1 MQNVEIRNAFVRKA
15 DNLGINN
22 QRFPKAGRFLD
33 DPRIAFRPVGPVPGG
48 ESYPTIASGGRKGWQ
63 QSRDCTEGASRSG
76 RSVMKGWRHFIQRLN
91 PYIALALLAV
101 PIAIVEPL
109 KLIGLFIF
117 GKGHWITGSLVM
129 LFAYAGSLLAV
140 ERLFKI
146 VRPNLM
152 TLHWF
157 AAAWKWLRSGDTK
170 RANGGN
176 CDMKDP
182 ATAADLHC
190 D

>member
-1 MQNVEIRNAFVRKA
+1 
-15 DNLGINN
+15 
-22 QRFPKAGRFLD
+22 
-33 DPRIAFRPVGPVPGG
+33 
-48 ESYPTIASGGRKGWQ
+48 
-63 QSRDCTEGASRSG
+63 
-76 RSVMKGWRHFIQRLN
+76 MKRWRHFVQRLN

-117 GKGHWITGSLVM
+117 GKGHWITGSFVM

-146 VRPNLM
+146 VKPKLM

-157 AAAWKWLRSGDTK
+157 AAPWKWLMSVRQKTSQWWQLRYERS
-170 RANGGN
+170 RNSSRSSLPEN
-176 CDMKDP
+176 
-182 ATAADLHC
+182 L
-190 D
+190 

>member
-1 MQNVEIRNAFVRKA
+1 
-15 DNLGINN
+15 
-22 QRFPKAGRFLD
+22 
-33 DPRIAFRPVGPVPGG
+33 
-48 ESYPTIASGGRKGWQ
+48 
-63 QSRDCTEGASRSG
+63 
-76 RSVMKGWRHFIQRLN
+76 MKLWRLFIQQLN

-117 GKGHWITGSLVM
+117 GKGHWITGSFVM

-146 VRPNLM
+146 VKPKLM

-157 AAAWKWLRSGDTK
+157 AAPWKWLMSVRQKASQWWQLRHERS
-170 RANGGN
+170 RNSSRSSLPEN
-176 CDMKDP
+176 
-182 ATAADLHC
+182 L
-190 D
+190 

>member
-1 MQNVEIRNAFVRKA
+1 
-15 DNLGINN
+15 
-22 QRFPKAGRFLD
+22 
-33 DPRIAFRPVGPVPGG
+33 
-48 ESYPTIASGGRKGWQ
+48 
-63 QSRDCTEGASRSG
+63 
-76 RSVMKGWRHFIQRLN
+76 MKGWRHFIQRLN

-152 TLHWF
+152 SLHWF
-157 AAAWKWLRSGDTK
+157 AAAWKWLMSVRHKASQWWQLRYERSRDRGRSSLRLNRPEK
-170 RANGGN
+170 
-176 CDMKDP
+176 
-182 ATAADLHC
+182 L
-190 D
+190 